1 MTITNAYLTH
11 NRPYTK
17 RTKTTAI
24 AVHWVGNPGSTAAA
38 NRNYFQTTST
48 EVSSNYIVG
57 LSGEVICCIPDEE
70 VSWCTNQA
78 NSYTVSI
85 ETCHPDA
92 TGKFNTA
99 TYNALVELTAQLC
112 KKYGLDPQKGGV
124 IRHFDVTGKVCP
136 KWFVPKKNGG
146 TDTDNSA
153 NWAKFKADVAVK
165 MNGTSTSS
173 DTSQLH
179 RVRKSW
185 ADFASQ
191 IGAYSSLEN
200 AKKACTAGYT
210 VYDANGKAAY
220 TATSA
225 AYRTDWKQGEKVTI
239 ADQAQLFANE
249 TTATPSSRLKG
260 GTYYIYDGACC
271 KNGRYRITTRAEYC
285 GKTPIGKY
293 VTGYVSIDKM
303 S

>member
-1 MTITNAYLTH
+1 MTIKNAYLTH
-11 NRPYTK
+11 NRPGTK

-24 AVHWVGNPGSTAAA
+24 AVHWVGNPGSSAMA
-38 NRNYFQTTST
+38 NRNYFNST
-48 EVSSNYIVG
+48 NRAVSSNYIVG
-57 LSGEVICCIPDEE
+57 LQGEVICCIPDEE

-146 TDTDNSA
+146 TDTDRGA

-173 DTSQLH
+173 GTAQL
-179 RVRKSW
+179 
-185 ADFASQ
+185 
-191 IGAYSSLEN
+191 
-200 AKKACTAGYT
+200 
-210 VYDANGKAAY
+210 
-220 TATSA
+220 
-225 AYRTDWKQGEKVTI
+225 YRTDWKKGEKVTI

-260 GTYYIYDGACC
+260 GTYYIYDGVCC
-271 KNGRYRITTRAEYC
+271 KNGRYRITTRVDYC
-285 GKTPIGKY
+285 GKTPAGKY

>member
-1 MTITNAYLTH
+1 MTIINNYLTH
-11 NRPYTK
+11 NRPGTK

-24 AVHWVGNPGSTAAA
+24 AIHWVGNPGSTAAA

-99 TYNALVELTAQLC
+99 TYNSLVELTAQLC

-146 TDTDNSA
+146 TDTDSGT
-153 NWAKFKADVAVK
+153 NWAKFKADVAAK
-165 MNGTSTSS
+165 MNGASANKPTS
-173 DTSQLH
+173 
-179 RVRKSW
+179 
-185 ADFASQ
+185 
-191 IGAYSSLEN
+191 
-200 AKKACTAGYT
+200 KK
-210 VYDANGKAAY
+210 
-220 TATSA
+220 
-225 AYRTDWKQGEKVTI
+225 YRTDWKKGEKVTI

-260 GTYYIYDGACC
+260 GTYYIYDGKIC
-271 KNGRYRITTRAEYC
+271 KNGRYRITTRADYC
-285 GKTPIGKY
+285 GKTPVGNY

>member
-48 EVSSNYIVG
+48 EVSSNYIIG

-136 KWFVPKKNGG
+136 KWFVPRAKGG
-146 TDTDNSA
+146 TDTNSSA
-153 NWAKFKADVAVK
+153 NWMKFLSDVAAK
-165 MNGTSTSS
+165 MGAESTKAETS
-173 DTSQLH
+173 
-179 RVRKSW
+179 
-185 ADFASQ
+185 
-191 IGAYSSLEN
+191 G
-200 AKKACTAGYT
+200 KK
-210 VYDANGKAAY
+210 
-220 TATSA
+220 
-225 AYRTDWKQGEKVTI
+225 YRTDWKQGEKVTI
-239 ADQAQLFANE
+239 ADQAQLFVNE
-249 TTATPSSRLKG
+249 STATPSSRLRG
-260 GTYYIYDGACC
+260 GTYYIYDGKIC
-271 KNGRYRITTRAEYC
+271 KNGRYRITTTKANC
-285 GKTPIGKY
+285 GKTPAGKY